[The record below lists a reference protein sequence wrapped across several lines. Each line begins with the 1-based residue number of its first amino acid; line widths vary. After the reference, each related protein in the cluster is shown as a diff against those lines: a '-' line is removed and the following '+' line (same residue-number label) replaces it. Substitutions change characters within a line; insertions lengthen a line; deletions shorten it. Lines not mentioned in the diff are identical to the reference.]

1 MVKGGLAFEDIDGE
15 FGVAFPDDG
24 KAVALGFV
32 IFLIGCRGCQAVS
45 LAEALKM
52 VADIGIE
59 FLARVEGDA
68 GAAGRALHPAKR
80 AGMDFVMK
88 GDTLGMFNKHCH
100 GLS

>member
-1 MVKGGLAFEDIDGE
+1 MG
-15 FGVAFPDDG
+15 
-24 KAVALGFV
+24 
-32 IFLIGCRGCQAVS
+32 
-45 LAEALKM
+45 
-52 VADIGIE
+52 ADIGIE
-59 FLARVEGDA
+59 FLACVKGDA

>member
-1 MVKGGLAFEDIDGE
+1 
-15 FGVAFPDDG
+15 VAFPDDG
-24 KAVALGFV
+24 KTVALGFV

-45 LAEALKM
+45 LTEALKM
-52 VADIGIE
+52 GADIGIE
-59 FLARVEGDA
+59 FLACVKGDA